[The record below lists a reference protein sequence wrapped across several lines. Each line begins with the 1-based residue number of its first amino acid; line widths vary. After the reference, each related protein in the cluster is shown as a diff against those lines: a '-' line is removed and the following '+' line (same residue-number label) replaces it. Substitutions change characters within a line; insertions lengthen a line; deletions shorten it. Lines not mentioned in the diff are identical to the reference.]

1 MEPSKG
7 FKEVIS
13 ANLELM
19 GLRDPLFAETLK
31 KENKSIDECINY
43 IIATVKSSG
52 CNGFDDEEIF
62 QMAKH
67 YYDEDDIKNIK
78 PVGGKVVINHTVQ
91 LSLEE
96 INKAKEI
103 AKERVIKEEMERMKK
118 KPVVAKTEILKTETT
133 ELF

>member
-1 MEPSKG
+1 MKASKG

-43 IIATVKSSG
+43 IMTTVKSSG
-52 CNGFDDEEIF
+52 CNGFNDEETF

-78 PVGGKVVINHTVQ
+78 PVEGKVIINHTVQ

-96 INKAKEI
+96 INEAKKI

-118 KPVVAKTEILKTETT
+118 KPVVAKKEILKKETT